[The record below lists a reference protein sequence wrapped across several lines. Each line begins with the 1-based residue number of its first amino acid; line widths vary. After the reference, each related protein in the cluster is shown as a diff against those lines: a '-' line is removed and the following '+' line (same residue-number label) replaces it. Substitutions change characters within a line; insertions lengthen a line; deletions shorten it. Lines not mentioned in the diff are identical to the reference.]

1 MLSRCT
7 DPSSPRFTWLEQFRK
22 GQGRK
27 GSAEEGED
35 EEEEEEEAAAVAREL
50 CLAAPSSRLH
60 SLARLRKIILLPL
73 TCHLTHK
80 MYCGGT

>member
-1 MLSRCT
+1 MLSGYT
-7 DPSSPRFTWLEQFRK
+7 DPPSLTFTWLEQFRK

-27 GSAEEGED
+27 GSGEEGQD
-35 EEEEEEEAAAVAREL
+35 EEEEEEAAAVAREL